1 VPRIHLTHRTLRALE
16 TEKSQETFWDDSLHG
31 FGVRVSGTSSRKS
44 FILRYRGRNGKRPRL
59 TIGTYPAISLADA
72 RDTARELL
80 VEAARG
86 NDPADA
92 RKKHRT
98 GDTFADLAQL
108 YLERH
113 AKVKKRSWR
122 EDERKLDK
130 DLLPRWGSWK
140 AVDVKRAD
148 VLEMLDEI
156 VDRGAPITANR
167 TLALVSKIY
176 NFGMA
181 RGIIEAN
188 PAALVPPPGKE
199 ESRQRVLT
207 EEEICVLWQAF
218 DTESLLTAA
227 TFKLRLLTAQR
238 GIEVL
243 SMRWE
248 DLDGDWWEIPAEVA
262 KNGLVHRIPL
272 SPQAL
277 EVLDSIRPLSEGKWI
292 FPSPT
297 GHGHMHYI
305 HKAVER
311 LRGATNIDWNPH
323 DLRRT
328 AATYMTRLGAQ
339 RLTVSKILNHAD
351 ESVTA
356 VYDRN
361 AYQPEKRQ
369 ALTAWANRVEQIVT
383 GKSAKKQVVGHI
395 GVGIT

>member
-1 VPRIHLTHRTLRALE
+1 MPIVHLTNRTLQALK
-16 TEKSQETFWDDSLHG
+16 TDKAQETFWDDSLHG
-31 FGVRVSGTSSRKS
+31 FGVRVSGTSNRKS
-44 FILRYRGRNGKRPRL
+44 FILRYRGRNGKRPRY
-59 TIGTYPAISLADA
+59 TIGTYPVISLANA

-92 RKKHRT
+92 RNSHRT
-98 GDTFADLAQL
+98 GETFADLTQL

-113 AKVKKRSWR
+113 AKVQKRSWR
-122 EDERKLDK
+122 EDQRKLEK

-140 AVDVKRAD
+140 ASDVKRAD
-148 VLEMLDEI
+148 VLAMLDEI
-156 VDRGAPITANR
+156 VDRGASITANR

-181 RGIIEAN
+181 RGIVEAN

-199 ESRQRVLT
+199 ESRQRVLA
-207 EEEICVLWQAF
+207 EDEIRLLWEAL
-218 DTESLLTAA
+218 DTESPLTAA

-248 DLDGDWWEIPAEVA
+248 DLDDEWWEIPAEVA
-262 KNGLVHRIPL
+262 KNSLAHRVPL
-272 SPQAL
+272 SAQTIAI
-277 EVLDSIRPLSEGKWI
+277 LDSIRPMSDGEWV

-297 GHGHMHYI
+297 GRGHMRYI
-305 HKAVER
+305 HKAVHR
-311 LRGATNIDWNPH
+311 LRQLTGISWNPH

-328 AATYMTRLGAQ
+328 AATHMTRQGTQ
-339 RLTVSKILNHAD
+339 RFIVAKILNHVD
-351 ESVTA
+351 EGVTA

-361 AYQPEKRQ
+361 AYEAEKRQ
-369 ALTAWANRVEQIVT
+369 ALIAWGNRVEQIVT
-383 GKSAKKQVVGHI
+383 GRAAEEKVVGHI
-395 GVGIT
+395 G

>member
-1 VPRIHLTHRTLRALE
+1 
-16 TEKSQETFWDDSLHG
+16 
-31 FGVRVSGTSSRKS
+31 
-44 FILRYRGRNGKRPRL
+44 L

-72 RDTARELL
+72 RDRARELL
-80 VEAARG
+80 VDAARG
-86 NDPADA
+86 NDPAQA

-98 GDTFADLAQL
+98 GDTVADLAQL

-122 EDERKLDK
+122 EDERKLEK
-130 DLLPRWGSWK
+130 DLLPPWGSWK
-140 AVDVKRAD
+140 AADVKRAD
-148 VLEMLDEI
+148 VLAMLDEI

-181 RGIIEAN
+181 RGIVEAN

-199 ESRQRVLT
+199 ESRQRVLS
-207 EEEICVLWQAF
+207 EEEICVLWEAF
-218 DTESLLTAA
+218 DTESPLTAA

-262 KNGLVHRIPL
+262 KNGLAHRVPL
-272 SPQAL
+272 SPQAS
-277 EVLDSIRPLSEGKWI
+277 EVLDSIRPLSDGGWV

-297 GHGHMHYI
+297 GNDHMRYI

-311 LRGATNIDWNPH
+311 LRERTGISWSPH

-328 AATYMTRLGAQ
+328 AATHMTRKGTQ
-339 RLTVSKILNHAD
+339 RLIVAKILNHVD
-351 ESVTA
+351 EGVTA

-361 AYQPEKRQ
+361 AYEAEKRQ
-369 ALTAWANRVEQIVT
+369 ALSAWGNRVEQIVT
-383 GKSAKKQVVGHI
+383 GRAAEEKVVGHI
-395 GVGIT
+395 G

>member
-1 VPRIHLTHRTLRALE
+1 VPRLHLTDRTLRALE

-31 FGVRVSGTSSRKS
+31 FGVRVSGTSNRKS
-44 FILRYRGRNGKRPRL
+44 FILRYRGHNGRRPRL
-59 TIGTYPAISLADA
+59 TIGAYPAISLADA

-122 EDERKLDK
+122 EDGRKLEK

-140 AVDVKRAD
+140 AADVKRAD
-148 VLEMLDEI
+148 VLTMLDEI

-176 NFGMA
+176 NFGIA
-181 RGIIEAN
+181 RGIVETN
-188 PAALVPPPGKE
+188 PAAQIPPPGKE
-199 ESRQRVLT
+199 ESRQRWLNDD
-207 EEEICVLWQAF
+207 EIHRLWQAF
-218 DTESLLTAA
+218 DTESPLTAA

-248 DLDGDWWEIPAEVA
+248 NIDGEWWEIPAEVA
-262 KNGLVHRIPL
+262 KNGLAHRVPL

-277 EVLDSIRPLSEGKWI
+277 EVLGSIRPFSDGDWV

-297 GHGHMHYI
+297 GRGHMHYI
-305 HKAVER
+305 QKAVER
-311 LRGATNIDWNPH
+311 LRERTGISWNPH

-328 AATYMTRLGAQ
+328 AATHMTRQGIQ
-339 RLTVSKILNHAD
+339 VSIVAKILNHVD
-351 ESVTA
+351 DSVTA

-361 AYQPEKRQ
+361 AYETEKRR
-369 ALTAWANRVEQIVT
+369 ALIAWGKRVEQIVT
-383 GKSAKKQVVGHI
+383 GKAAEEKVVGHI
-395 GVGIT
+395 G